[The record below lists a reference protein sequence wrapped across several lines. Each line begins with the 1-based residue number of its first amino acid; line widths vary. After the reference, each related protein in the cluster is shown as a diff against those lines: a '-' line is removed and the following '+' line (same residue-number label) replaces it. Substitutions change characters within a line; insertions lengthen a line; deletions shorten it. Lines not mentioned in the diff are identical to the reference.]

1 MELEERRRQRRRYR
15 SAQHSSHRGRLTL
28 TCCDDHDC
36 LGTKD
41 RSYPNR
47 QRLCRNAGSRSAEC
61 AYVLRTRRVEQRN
74 SMRACG
80 QSLSRLV
87 EPDVSVDAKPE
98 QQKIETTY
106 RCDRFFVTLAFTVRI
121 GRHSIEA
128 VCLVGI
134 EVDSREQVLR
144 QESPEAA
151 DVRRVETD
159 EFIQQ
164 ERRRVRE
171 VGLPC

>member
-1 MELEERRRQRRRYR
+1 MGAAF
-15 SAQHSSHRGRLTL
+15 SA
-28 TCCDDHDC
+28 
-36 LGTKD
+36 
-41 RSYPNR
+41 
-47 QRLCRNAGSRSAEC
+47 
-61 AYVLRTRRVEQRN
+61 RVESSRVTRCV
-74 SMRACG
+74 RAARVCR
-80 QSLSRLV
+80 RLV

-98 QQKIETTY
+98 QQKIETTD

-128 VCLVGI
+128 VGLVGT

-151 DVRRVETD
+151 GVRRVETD

>member
-1 MELEERRRQRRRYR
+1 
-15 SAQHSSHRGRLTL
+15 
-28 TCCDDHDC
+28 
-36 LGTKD
+36 
-41 RSYPNR
+41 
-47 QRLCRNAGSRSAEC
+47 
-61 AYVLRTRRVEQRN
+61 
-74 SMRACG
+74 MRACG

-106 RCDRFFVTLAFTVRI
+106 RCDRFFVALAFTVRI
-121 GRHSIEA
+121 GRHAIEA
-128 VCLVGI
+128 VGLVRT

-151 DVRRVETD
+151 DVRCVETH
-159 EFIQQ
+159 EFIEQ